1 MKTTA
6 ASSENH
12 LAGMSERDSVV
23 AAAPC
28 GSGGRK
34 PRPSKPNFQANVVRV
49 VSTGRGMELVAD
61 GLNGLLRPVIAN
73 PFDPSTA
80 PK

>member
-1 MKTTA
+1 MKTS
-6 ASSENH
+6 ASKPENR
-12 LAGMSERDSVV
+12 LAGMSECDSTVS
-23 AAAPC
+23 AAPC

-34 PRPSKPNFQANVVRV
+34 PRPSKPSFQANVVRV

-73 PFDPSTA
+73 PFDPDS
-80 PK
+80 KK